1 MNATL
6 NPLVSQLLG
15 VDSKPC
21 LSLYL
26 TTHRTQPERRDDP
39 THFRVLVRTLADSLE
54 SAYTPAQVASIME
67 PFNALAK
74 DESFW
79 NQRKEGIAL
88 FRTPDMFVAQH
99 LDRPVPDLA
108 IVANSFHLKPLLRLL
123 QTTDRYHV
131 LTLTSERVRLY
142 VGDRDGL
149 SEVDL
154 GPNVPLT
161 IDEVLGRE
169 LGERHFTRSNSG
181 NTPRSVPHSTI
192 HDEEELDLERFFRI
206 IDRSI
211 MLHASQPS
219 GLPVI
224 LVGLPEQV
232 STFMRVRH
240 NPNVLLESV
249 GTYPESLGMKELV
262 ERSWSIMEPYVQR
275 QSKALVAHY
284 HEHAAHTRGL
294 ERIDEIAPAA
304 FAGRV
309 DTLMVE
315 ANRQVPGSLDHVH
328 ERVVFD
334 DLAQPDINDVLD
346 ELAML
351 VLRKGGK
358 VLVLP
363 TEHMPTTSAAAAI
376 LRY

>member
-6 NPLVSQLLG
+6 NPLVRELLD

-21 LSLYL
+21 LSLYVA
-26 TTHRTQPERRDDP
+26 THRTQPERRDDP
-39 THFRVLVRTLADSLE
+39 THFRVLVRTLTESLE
-54 SAYTPAQVASIME
+54 KDYTPVQITSIME
-67 PFNALAK
+67 PFNALLN
-74 DESFW
+74 DEAFW
-79 NQRKEGIAL
+79 NQRKEGIAM
-88 FRTPDMFVAQH
+88 FRTSDMFVTHH

-123 QTTDRYHV
+123 ETTDRYHV

-149 SEVDL
+149 SEVHL
-154 GPNVPLT
+154 GPDVPLT
-161 IDEVLGRE
+161 INEALGRE

-181 NTPRSVPHSTI
+181 NTPRSIPHTTI
-192 HDEEELDLERFFRI
+192 HDEEEIDLERFFRI
-206 IDRSI
+206 VDRSVI
-211 MLHASQPS
+211 QHASHPS

-232 STFMRVRH
+232 STFMRVKH

-249 GTYPESLGMKELV
+249 GTFPESLDMKALV
-262 ERSWSIMEPYVQR
+262 ERSWSIMEPYIQR
-275 QSKALVAHY
+275 QSKHLIDNY
-284 HEHAAHTRGL
+284 HEHAAHARGL
-294 ERIDEIAPAA
+294 DHINDIATAA

-309 DTLMVE
+309 ETLMVD
-315 ANRQVPGSLDHVH
+315 ANKQVAGALDLTH
-328 ERVVFD
+328 ERVD
-334 DLAQPDINDVLD
+334 YDSTAQPASGDVLD
-346 ELAML
+346 ELALL
-351 VLRKGGK
+351 VMQKGGK
-358 VLVLP
+358 VLVLS